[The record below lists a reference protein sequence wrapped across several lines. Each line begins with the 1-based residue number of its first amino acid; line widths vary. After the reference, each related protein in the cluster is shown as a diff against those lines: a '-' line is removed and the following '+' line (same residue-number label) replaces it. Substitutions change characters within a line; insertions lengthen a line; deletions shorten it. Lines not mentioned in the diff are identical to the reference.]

1 MKVSLSEINIPD
13 ALMRVGFNDS
23 AMEELVCSIRT
34 HGLIHPITVRKVP
47 EGYEL
52 VAGFRR
58 LTAVTMLDWDKIRV
72 TIHRGSKAAAEGVKM
87 AENNQREA
95 VSPIDEGEYFAKL
108 MENQSL
114 TQAQIAD
121 MAGVSE
127 GYVSQRLGSL
137 KWIEPVRLAIT
148 GGKIKFS
155 HGRELA
161 RCKDVNSQ
169 NHLLLL
175 AINSGAA
182 PKVVADW
189 VNDKNRQHNQE
200 QANLTGE
207 TLAPVENG
215 RATATL
221 ACMCCDTRKPV
232 DEVSV
237 MQICYV
243 CREGVELAKSEGAFT
258 VARDPSA
265 EENGAAGS

>member
-1 MKVSLSEINIPD
+1 MKALLSEINIPD
-13 ALMRVGFNDS
+13 ALMRAGFNDS

-34 HGLIHPITVRKVP
+34 HGLIHPLTVRK
-47 EGYEL
+47 EGKQYEL

-58 LTAVTMLDWDKIRV
+58 LTAVTMLGWEKVPVIV
-72 TIHRGSKAAAEGVKM
+72 TKASKVDAEGIKM

-108 MENQSL
+108 MESQKL
-114 TQAQIAD
+114 TQSQIAD

-137 KWIEPVRLAIT
+137 KWHPAVREAIT
-148 GGKIKFS
+148 GGLIKFS

-161 RCKDVNSQ
+161 RCKADEDAQ
-169 NHLLLL
+169 MLLILT
-175 AINSGAA
+175 INSGAA

-189 VNDKNRQHNQE
+189 VNEKNRRYDE
-200 QANLTGE
+200 GQASLTGE
-207 TLAPVENG
+207 TLAAVEPS
-215 RATATL
+215 RSTATL
-221 ACMCCDTRKPV
+221 GCMCCDTRKPA

-243 CREGVELAKSEGAFT
+243 CRDGVELAKADGAFT
-258 VARDPSA
+258 ETPKTNTPM
-265 EENGAAGS
+265 NGQAGS